1 MLYSELT
8 RLSIKILH
16 VINKGKI
23 VACQIGMNAELKVHP
38 SFFREFATKTWVSP
52 TDIVKELVENAFDE
66 DATQVI
72 VTIQDNGNLTIED
85 NAGMDNNDM
94 EKFLLLGSPH
104 KANESISPKLKR
116 IRTGRY
122 GTGRL
127 SFLTSFE
134 KMKIRT
140 KRDNFGL
147 SALIDSSTVDRLF
160 SGNATL
166 ETLSEPPLMRDG
178 TELTLM
184 NPKVPIDIYRLSKEL
199 RKLAILRQPMFEVYI
214 KSAQNFKEWDLNG
227 VQLIKA
233 PDIQGHRMNVNL
245 DNGRITG
252 EIVISRRPLS
262 EDEKGI
268 AIMVGSHV
276 VIRSSFGFDTKF
288 KRVTG
293 YIRCNSLTSR
303 FADKSALIED
313 EEYARFNQ
321 TMRTFIVDTVLP
333 SLTEYEDVLITKE
346 ESRIYK
352 EIDKVLGQ
360 AIIENVEQ
368 DELEGYEMVP
378 IKEIGPTE
386 NADIS
391 NVNSV
396 DEVSSGD
403 SSTDSATHNI
413 NHNGQEVTE
422 QTQAHS
428 EITPLIQDDDLLL
441 PEAKYANE
449 NHAEMVQETRVFSP
463 SAMEQSS
470 PASSGQQT
478 YQSELSTSNQ
488 VGGSQ
493 LKERRVRRPILKKTF
508 ALKKVGYKVI
518 PYEDESDS
526 RYSFTNENVVF
537 VNKANSTYR
546 AEATRGDEFL
556 LRHIIGIVAEA
567 IAETKYPEGKDA
579 LELQNRLIAEAIRI
593 HDDLVIKK
601 V

>member
-85 NAGMDNNDM
+85 NAGMDNDDM

-140 KRDNFGL
+140 KRNNFGL

-199 RKLAILRQPMFEVYI
+199 RKLPILRQPMFEVYI
-214 KSAQNFKEWDLNG
+214 KNARNFNEWDFND

-233 PDIQGHRMNVNL
+233 PDIQGHRIYVNL

-276 VIRSSFGFDTKF
+276 VIRSSFGFDAKF

-313 EEYARFNQ
+313 EEYDRFNQ
-321 TMRTFIVDTVLP
+321 TMRTFILDTVLP
-333 SLTEYEDVLITKE
+333 SLTEYEDVLITRE

-368 DELEGYEMVP
+368 DEVEGYEMVQM
-378 IKEIGPTE
+378 KEIDPTE

-391 NVNSV
+391 NVNNV
-396 DEVSSGD
+396 DKIVTED
-403 SSTDSATHNI
+403 SSADSVTPNI
-413 NHNGQEVTE
+413 IHNGQQITD

-428 EITPLIQDDDLLL
+428 EITSLIQNDDLIL
-441 PEAKYANE
+441 PEAKNASE
-449 NHAEMVQETRVFSP
+449 NNAEMVQERSVFSP
-463 SAMEQSS
+463 PAIEQSS
-470 PASSGQQT
+470 AASGQQT
-478 YQSELSTSNQ
+478 YQTHVSTPNQ
-488 VGGSQ
+488 VDATQ
-493 LKERRVRRPILKKTF
+493 LKERRVRRPVLKKTF
-508 ALKKVGYKVI
+508 ALKKVGYKVV

-593 HDDLVIKK
+593 HDDSVIKK
-601 V
+601 I